1 MFMAQ
6 ALMAAAPFCGLLHT
20 LRDAAPWLEL
30 QPDKEL
36 RTLRAFAALANEF
49 QPVAADA
56 VIAPVTNSRPGFQ
69 VWFVPWFILVP
80 VQHRAYASLSHRQR

>member
-1 MFMAQ
+1 
-6 ALMAAAPFCGLLHT
+6 MAAVPFCGLLHA

-49 QPVAADA
+49 QPLTADA
-56 VIAPVTNSRPGFQ
+56 PAMAPVTNSRPGFQ
-69 VWFVPWFILVP
+69 VRFVC
-80 VQHRAYASLSHRQR
+80 